1 MMTSR
6 FTLALVVVVL
16 TLTTPALCGK
26 WNAPAQTN
34 MQPVIGILSQPTA
47 GTLAKYGD
55 QYIAASYIKWVE
67 AGGGLAVPIPY
78 DTPTAELK
86 EIYES
91 INGFL
96 LPGGGVALGNNVYTR
111 NYQQM
116 LTWALEENSAGGW
129 FPVWGT
135 CFGFQEIAMWAGASL
150 DLLSPTDSEN
160 ITLPLHFVGGVAG
173 VQDSELFGS
182 MPSSVLEIY
191 AQQAVTMNNHHYS
204 LTPKTYNQTHQ
215 LQSFFDVLSTNTDRN
230 GVEFISTME
239 AKEFPFALS
248 QWHPEKPLF
257 EHPPVDVE
265 GINHSSDSIRANV
278 ETALFF
284 ISLARSNNHAYP
296 SHEARANALIF
307 NYPVVYTEPNDFNF
321 DQCYFFKNR

>member
-1 MMTSR
+1 MGHVTRTRTMMTSR

-91 INGFL
+91 INGF
-96 LPGGGVALGNNVYTR
+96 
-111 NYQQM
+111 
-116 LTWALEENSAGGW
+116 
-129 FPVWGT
+129 
-135 CFGFQEIAMWAGASL
+135 
-150 DLLSPTDSEN
+150 
-160 ITLPLHFVGGVAG
+160 PLHFVGGVDG

-248 QWHPEKPLF
+248 QWHPERPLF